1 MTMDDLNRASDADF
15 IALLGSIYE
24 HSPWIAAR
32 AVGSRPFA
40 DVDALQAAMAEVVAQ
55 ATNDEH
61 LTLIKAHPDLGG
73 QLARAGQLAP
83 SSADEQA
90 SLGLDA
96 LSDTEFEIFYE
107 LNNRYRARFTFPFV
121 IAVRQHTRN
130 SVLAAFRERLQ
141 NDATTERR
149 AALAEINMI
158 ARLRL
163 DALIAG

>member
-1 MTMDDLNRASDADF
+1 MTIDDLNRASDADF
-15 IALLGSIYE
+15 IAVLGGIYE
-24 HSPWIAAR
+24 HSPWIAAGAAR
-32 AVGSRPFA
+32 SRPFA
-40 DVDALQAAMAEVVAQ
+40 DVDALHAAMAAVVAD
-55 ATNDEH
+55 ATSDQQ
-61 LTLIKAHPDLGG
+61 LGLIKAHPDLGG
-73 QLARAGQLAP
+73 KLARAGQLAP

-96 LSDTEFEIFYE
+96 LSDTEFETFDT
-107 LNNRYRARFTFPFV
+107 LNNRYRTKFAFPFV
-121 IAVRQHTRN
+121 IAVRRHTRN